1 MNVLRECVTCG
12 CLELTSELLWYEEG
26 SVSLNVN
33 YNILDTVKNQGKNI
47 YWRGDLL
54 VLCDPYS
61 ISIQT
66 HMFFISLELQQRY

>member
-33 YNILDTVKNQGKNI
+33 YNILDTVKNQGKNVYTGEEI
-47 YWRGDLL
+47 
-54 VLCDPYS
+54 C
-61 ISIQT
+61 
-66 HMFFISLELQQRY
+66 